1 MKHEELTEK
10 IIGAFYEVY
19 NVLGYGFLEKVYEMA
34 LASEFS
40 SRGLEFSRQVPIEVC
55 YKGDVVGE
63 YVADFVIG
71 GKIIVEVKAIIGLT
85 GADEN
90 QLLNYLRATGK
101 SVGLVLNFGKK
112 AEVKR
117 RVFERDW
124 GKGAGE

>member
-40 SRGLEFSRQVPIEVC
+40 RMGLKFSRQVPIEVC

-63 YVADFVIG
+63 YVADFL
-71 GKIIVEVKAIIGLT
+71 VEERLSWRLRR
-85 GADEN
+85 
-90 QLLNYLRATGK
+90 LL
-101 SVGLVLNFGKK
+101 
-112 AEVKR
+112 
-117 RVFERDW
+117 D
-124 GKGAGE
+124 